1 MMILLLALCAWM
13 TLARAEEP
21 VVVATINGDQIT
33 TDMMAEELGRLH
45 SSQSEEVSRSDFSLD
60 RLLQRLISNRLLL
73 QDAYALGIDQEKTV
87 VDAVHWFRETAAY
100 QMLLEDIQPKDFNVA
115 ESELRAGFERYY
127 RRAMLRLI
135 CVVDSSLSA
144 AIADSIHQGV
154 SMASLSSRFAID
166 KFKTVGGDA
175 GVFPLY
181 DIPEDLSRQLETGS
195 PGDLFGPMYLWNTW
209 AVVRAEAYLP
219 ADESIYDSV
228 KVILRKQLLID
239 KGAEFRKGFIAQEA
253 PGIPVWVDSAAVDS
267 IPIHMTMGV
276 DETKKVVLRV
286 GKNREENAADLKNKY
301 VHRIVGRSDRDNH
314 NVLWEALDEQ
324 YQVMMLKEIAG
335 RRAYVEDPRLDADA
349 NKFRDSLMIVQ
360 YLQSV
365 VAPTIKV
372 SDAEIKKFFDT
383 NPDQFVTPGRVRVA
397 IITRATQE
405 EAQADYEKVLAGA
418 DFTWIAK
425 QYSIDEFKDRGGLRE
440 WASRSQFP
448 HELAAQLD
456 TMTIG
461 SCFPPLA
468 GSDGFVVM
476 RLVEREP
483 GTKQTLAEVTPGI
496 KSYIEQQKQLEAID
510 KTLADLRANADITIN
525 DEALKQLQVSGPSD
539 N

>member
-1 MMILLLALCAWM
+1 MILLLVLCSWM
-13 TLARAEEP
+13 TLVCAEES
-21 VVVATINGDQIT
+21 VVVATVNGDQIT

-45 SSQSEEVSRSDFSLD
+45 SAQSEEVSRPDFSLD
-60 RLLQRLISNRLLL
+60 RLLQKLINDRLIL
-73 QDAYALGIDQEKTV
+73 QDAYDLGIDQEKTV
-87 VDAVHWFRETAAY
+87 ADAVHWFRETAAY
-100 QMLLEDIQPKDFNVA
+100 QMLLEDIQPKDFNIP

-144 AIADSIHQGV
+144 AIADSINQGV

-166 KFKTVGGDA
+166 KFKNVGGDA

-181 DIPEDLSRQLETGS
+181 DIPEDLSKQLESGS

-219 ADESIYDSV
+219 PDESIYDSV

-239 KGAEFRKGFIAQEA
+239 KGTEFRKGFIAQEA
-253 PGIPVWVDSAAVDS
+253 AGIPVWVDSAAVDS
-267 IPIHMTMGV
+267 IPIHMTLGV
-276 DETKKVVLRV
+276 EETKRFVLRV

-301 VHRIVGRSDRDNH
+301 VHRIVGRSDRDNR

-335 RRAYVEDPRLDADA
+335 RRAYVEDPRLDAEA
-349 NKFRDSLMIVQ
+349 NKFRDSLMVVQ

-372 SDAEIKKFFDT
+372 SDAEIKKFYDT
-383 NPDQFVTPGRVRVA
+383 NPDQFVAPGRVRVA

-405 EAQADYEKVLAGA
+405 EAQADYDKILAGA

-440 WASRSQFP
+440 WASKSQFP
-448 HELAAQLD
+448 RELAMQLD
-456 TMTIG
+456 TMAIG
-461 SCFPPLA
+461 SCFPPLT

-483 GTKQTLAEVTPGI
+483 GTKQSLADVTPGI

-510 KTLADLRANADITIN
+510 KTLADLRTNANITVN
-525 DEALKQLQVSGPSD
+525 DEALKQLQVSGPSG